1 MTHEVSENEI
11 VDVFFQD
18 GAYEQGCLNDTFY
31 MEAQTQY
38 NGIRI
43 LCDDEKWLSRY
54 SPRYKMIDDDNG
66 VIFGPAELSD
76 VLREFFKTYKVSEED
91 KKRINTF
98 VHDYL

>member
-11 VDVFFQD
+11 VDVFCQD
-18 GAYEQGCLNDTFY
+18 GINAQGCLHDTFY
-31 MEAQTQY
+31 MEADTQY
-38 NGIRI
+38 TNIRI

-54 SPRYKMIDDDNG
+54 SPRYKMIDEDNG
-66 VIFGPAELSD
+66 VIFGPAELVD

-91 KKRINTF
+91 KKKINTF